1 VNNAPPDLL
10 PRIAGVLQRGQWSE
24 RTKCTRLS
32 GGGRHK
38 VFRLDDGDRVAAL
51 KLYGAPGV
59 AAREPFEHET
69 LVHRFFARHCPESVP
84 VILDVD
90 ETARCVLFGWIEGER
105 PSAGQISRAAM
116 VQMASFVAA
125 LNRPAVRDDARASR
139 LPHASDAAFDFA
151 GHRERA
157 WLRLEA
163 LLGSE
168 RHEPVVGEMKRFVED
183 ELVPACRQPAEPSD
197 RLLPASEYALS
208 PSDFGFHN
216 VIVRPGGPWVF
227 LDFEHAG
234 WDDPAKLAADFFLQ
248 PECPLDETLQ
258 TAFLGAL
265 QSKSVFGDDFAE
277 RVSRL
282 LPLQAVKWTA
292 VILNV
297 FHHDSAAAATARL
310 QARLAK
316 AKSYWA
322 RRGTSILR
330 HKS

>member
-1 VNNAPPDLL
+1 VNSAPPELV
-10 PRIAGVLQRGQWSE
+10 PRIAGLLQRGQWSE

-32 GGGRHK
+32 GGSRHK
-38 VFRLDDGDRVAAL
+38 VYRLDDGDRAAVL
-51 KLYGAPGV
+51 KLYGAAGV

-69 LVHRFFARHCPESVP
+69 VVHRFFARHCPESVP
-84 VILDVD
+84 VISDVD
-90 ETARCVLFGWIEGER
+90 EAARCVLFEWVEGER
-105 PSAGQISRAAM
+105 PSAGQINPAAM
-116 VQMASFVAA
+116 VQMAAFVAA
-125 LNRPAVRDDARASR
+125 LNQPAVLDDGRAASV
-139 LPHASDAAFDFA
+139 PHASDAAFDFA

-168 RHEPVVGEMKRFVED
+168 RHEPVVEDMKRFVQD
-183 ELVPACRQPAEPSD
+183 ELVPACRQTTEPGD
-197 RLLPASEYALS
+197 RLLMPSEYALS

-234 WDDPAKLAADFFLQ
+234 WDDPAKLVADFFLQ
-248 PECPLDETLQ
+248 PECPLDGTLQ
-258 TAFLGAL
+258 QAFLFAL
-265 QSKSVFGDDFAE
+265 QGESVFGDDLAE
-277 RVSRL
+277 RVTRL

-297 FHHDSAAAATARL
+297 FHHDSPAAATARL
-310 QARLAK
+310 QSRLAK

-322 RRGTSILR
+322 RRGTTILR